1 MPHVDTVQTIY
12 LSGVI
17 IAFSLFAV
25 VLAFGNLYARTKE

>member
-1 MPHVDTVQTIY
+1 MPHVDTLQTIY

-25 VLAFGNLYARTKE
+25 VLAFGNLYARIKE